1 MTKKRILIAGSI
13 VAIAVASL
21 FGFMM
26 FTKNPSEKVVDTFL
40 TTVNNGDYETAYEYL
55 DVPEDILKSEQALK
69 STLND
74 LGLNVDEMKS
84 YNTKL
89 IKDKEKKET
98 KVIASITTDDN
109 AKKDVEFNVNGD
121 KIEIPYVSDYE
132 IKVPSG
138 TVIKLNEF
146 IIDKAIATKDEKIK
160 QISYKK
166 EVNSKE
172 QTESVDIPISLDC
185 YKIPSLLNTKYSMSL
200 KNGQGLD
207 LVEEINL
214 NEPYIIDELKATD
227 EVTKVFGEASKLF
240 ICTLID
246 SAINQKEFDEVNKL
260 ISPNSKN
267 MDIFKTAYE
276 DLKKVFSGQ
285 EVDGIKL
292 TYSNYKLSNITMNDV
307 YVVDN
312 NKVSTLIQYGL
323 EYTEAKT
330 LGSATITDNKQVQ
343 KVGIMTFEI
352 SEDGTLLLD
361 NSQGIFSLHQ

>member
-1 MTKKRILIAGSI
+1 MTKKKILIAGSI
-13 VAIAVASL
+13 VAIGIVSL
-21 FGFMM
+21 LGFTLL
-26 FTKNPSEKVVDTFL
+26 TKNPSKEIVDDFL
-40 TTVNNGDYETAYEYL
+40 TTVSKGDYETAYEYL
-55 DVPEDILKSEQALK
+55 DVPKDILKSEQALK
-69 STLND
+69 STLGD
-74 LGLNVDEMKS
+74 LGLDVDKMKS

-89 IKDKEKKET
+89 VENKET
-98 KVIASITTDDN
+98 NVIATITNDDN
-109 AKKDVEFNVNGD
+109 AKKDVEFKVNKK
-121 KIEIPYVSDYE
+121 KIEVPYITDYE
-132 IKVPSG
+132 IKVPAG
-138 TVIKLNEF
+138 TVVKLNEF
-146 IIDKAIATKDEKIK
+146 IIDKAIATKGEKTK

-166 EVNSKE
+166 EVNSEEK
-172 QTESVDIPISLDC
+172 TETVDIPISLDC
-185 YKIPSLLNTKYSMSL
+185 YKISSLLNTKYSLSL

-207 LVEEINL
+207 VLEEVNL
-214 NEPYIIDELKATD
+214 KEPYVIDELKATD
-227 EVTKVFGEASKLF
+227 EITKVFGEASKLF
-240 ICTLID
+240 VGTLID
-246 SAINQKEFDEVNKL
+246 SVINQKGFDEINKL

-267 MDIFKTAYE
+267 MDIFKSAYE
-276 DLKKVFSGQ
+276 DLKKVFSGE